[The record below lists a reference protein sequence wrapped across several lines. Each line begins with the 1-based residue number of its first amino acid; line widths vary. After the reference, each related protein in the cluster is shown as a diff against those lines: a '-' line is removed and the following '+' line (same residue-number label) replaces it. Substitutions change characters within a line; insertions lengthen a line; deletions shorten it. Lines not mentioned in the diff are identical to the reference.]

1 MKTTKLVV
9 GNLMIVLAVIIALQS
24 MAAGLGNAMSNNGET
39 SGSLG
44 FLLAIFYL
52 VAGIVYL
59 STKKAKKLTADIIN
73 AVIMALGW
81 LMAINGAGSY
91 ADLAIWGWLGLIIG
105 LVFLIWHYLNLRKQK
120 EA

>member
-9 GNLMIVLAVIIALQS
+9 GILMIVLAVIIALQS

-52 VAGIVYL
+52 VVGIV
-59 STKKAKKLTADIIN
+59 
-73 AVIMALGW
+73 
-81 LMAINGAGSY
+81 
-91 ADLAIWGWLGLIIG
+91 
-105 LVFLIWHYLNLRKQK
+105 
-120 EA
+120 